1 MTAPGTPTPEVLL
14 AAAEAAPGFMPADE
28 GRALHAAARDVPV
41 PGPLLEVGS
50 WLGKS
55 ALYLAA
61 AAAGGGRR
69 VVTVDHHRGSEEHQ
83 PGWEYHDP
91 SLVDPAAGRIDTL
104 PGFRR
109 TIVDAGAEELVIAVV
124 GRSEVVAG
132 LWSTPLALLF
142 LDGSHTEESARRDQ
156 DAWVAHLAVG
166 GTLAVHDV
174 FPDPADGGQAP
185 FGVYTRVLATGDYT
199 ELPGTGS
206 LRLLRR
212 DR

>member
-1 MTAPGTPTPEVLL
+1 MSRTEELL
-14 AAAEAAPGFMPADE
+14 AAAAAAPGFMPADE
-28 GRALHAAARDVPV
+28 GRALYEAARAVGV
-41 PGPLLEVGS
+41 PGPLLEIGS
-50 WLGKS
+50 WMGKS

-61 AAAGGGRR
+61 AAAETGRV

-83 PGWEYHDP
+83 PGWEYHQP
-91 SLVDPAAGRIDTL
+91 ELVDPATGLLDTL
-104 PGFRR
+104 PSFRR
-109 TIVDAGAEELVIAVV
+109 TVHPAEDLVVAVV
-124 GRSEVVAG
+124 ARSETLAP

-156 DAWVAHLAVG
+156 DAWVAKLALG
-166 GTLAVHDV
+166 GTLAIHDV

-185 FGVYTRVLATGDYT
+185 FGVYTRVVASGEFA

>member
-1 MTAPGTPTPEVLL
+1 MTVARPEDML

-28 GRALHAAARDVPV
+28 GLALYTAAREVPV

-61 AAAGGGRR
+61 AARETGRQ

-91 SLVDPAAGRIDTL
+91 SLVDPLCGRIDTL

-109 TIVDAGAEELVIAVV
+109 TVVDAGAEDVVVAVV
-124 GRSEVVAG
+124 GRSEVVGA

-156 DAWVAHLAVG
+156 DVWVGHLAVG
-166 GTLAVHDV
+166 GTLAIHDV

-185 FGVYTRVLATGDYT
+185 YGVYTRVAASDDFE

-212 DR
+212 LR